1 MNMRGALARRSYGAA
16 ALIWLCLIAPS
27 FAKCAP
33 SPNNGAQ
40 SDDGGVEYR
49 LLTPNGRPAKWADGK
64 PEELGILPFMTCND
78 FTRAIAYPSKNPNTP
93 GQYEVELQHNA
104 IGKAKLRAVADADR
118 TRGYCLVV
126 NDIVLTCVNFAPL
139 CERRLGRQH
148 FDLRLRHEDRG
159 ASRCAEHKPRNA
171 WPMSA

>member
-126 NDIVLTCVNFAPL
+126 NDIVLTCVNFAPYVKGVWVDSTL
-139 CERRLGRQH
+139 IYGFGTKTAAQAAAQSINRAMRGR
-148 FDLRLRHEDRG
+148 
-159 ASRCAEHKPRNA
+159 
-171 WPMSA
+171 